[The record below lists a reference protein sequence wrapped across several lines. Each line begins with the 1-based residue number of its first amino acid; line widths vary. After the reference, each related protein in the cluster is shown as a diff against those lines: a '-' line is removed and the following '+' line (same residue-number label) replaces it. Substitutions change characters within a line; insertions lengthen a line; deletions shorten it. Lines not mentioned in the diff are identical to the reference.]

1 MWKKR
6 GANMGYRSDVVA
18 LLYTNKPEHVPLL
31 KLWLTANFPM
41 KEFEDSIKWFDRG
54 IILKEEDVKWYA
66 DYPDVQEFVKATRK
80 FVEEFCEAK
89 GAFDGAYEFMRVGES
104 DDDIES
110 DCCGDYDYLLSLERK
125 INIDIKGV

>member
-6 GANMGYRSDVVA
+6 IINMGYRSDVVA
-18 LLYTNKPEHVPLL
+18 LLYTNKPEHLPLL

-41 KEFEDSIKWFDRG
+41 KEFENNIKWFDRG
-54 IILKEEDVKWYA
+54 IILKEEHVKWY
-66 DYPDVQEFVKATRK
+66 DEYDEVKLFNSAVHK

-89 GAFDGAYEFMRVGES
+89 GAFDGAYEFMRIGES

-110 DCCGDYDYLLSLERK
+110 DCCGDYDYLLSCERS
-125 INIDIKGV
+125 IRIDIKGE

>member
-18 LLYTNKPEHVPLL
+18 LFYTNKPEHLPLL

-41 KEFEDSIKWFDRG
+41 KEFENSIKWFDRG
-54 IILKEEDVKWYA
+54 MIVKEEYVKWY
-66 DYPDVQEFVKATRK
+66 DDNKDVQLFNEAAYK

-110 DCCGDYDYLLSLERK
+110 DSCGDYDYLLSLSKE
-125 INIDIKGV
+125 ILIDIKGM

>member
-1 MWKKR
+1 
-6 GANMGYRSDVVA
+6 MGYRSDVVA
-18 LLYTNKPEHVPLL
+18 LFYTNKPEHLPLL

-41 KEFEDSIKWFDRG
+41 KEFENSIKWFDRG
-54 IILKEEDVKWYA
+54 MIVKEEYVKWY
-66 DYPDVQEFVKATRK
+66 DDNKDVQLFNEAAYK

-110 DCCGDYDYLLSLERK
+110 DSCGDYDYLLSLSKE
-125 INIDIKGV
+125 IHVDIKGV

>member
-1 MWKKR
+1 
-6 GANMGYRSDVVA
+6 MGYRSDVVA

-54 IILKEEDVKWYA
+54 IILKEEHVKWYA
-66 DYPDVQEFVKATRK
+66 DYPDVQEFVIATRK

-89 GAFDGAYEFMRVGES
+89 GAFDGAYEFMRIGES

-110 DCCGDYDYLLSLERK
+110 DCCGDYDYLLSLDRK
-125 INIDIKGV
+125 IQIDIKGE

>member
-6 GANMGYRSDVVA
+6 IINMGYRSDVVA
-18 LLYTNKPEHVPLL
+18 LLYTNKPEHLPLL

-41 KEFEDSIKWFDRG
+41 KEFENSIKWFDRG
-54 IILKEEDVKWYA
+54 IILKEEHVKWY
-66 DYPDVQEFVKATRK
+66 DEYDDVKLFNSAVHK

-89 GAFDGAYEFMRVGES
+89 GAFDGAYEFMRIGES

-110 DCCGDYDYLLSLERK
+110 DCCGDYDYLLSCERY
-125 INIDIKGV
+125 IHIDI